1 MSRLPFEL
9 LLALRYLRPKR
20 TFVSAITL
28 IATIGVTLGVAVL
41 IVVIAV
47 MTGFSHDLRE
57 ALLSAKAHLRLE
69 GVDGA
74 LEDYEPVM
82 RAAAGRPGVRGVA
95 PFVLGPILLERRAPD
110 GAQKVWAP
118 FVRGLDPEHA
128 ADVGRLL
135 TRVAAGTNDLRGA
148 GMLVGRELAYHLGVR
163 PGDTVNVLPPALVAK
178 MARDRDAAGAP
189 EEAYLPTEFEVRGIF
204 DTGFY
209 EFDATV
215 VVVSLR
221 RAQELYGL
229 DDRVHGLLVMLDDP
243 FQAEAA
249 RRDLLHQLGPGLRIT
264 TWMEENAHLLDAVA
278 VEKNVMFIVLF
289 FIMIVAAFGITS
301 TLITFVVQKTREIG
315 ILKALGATRWQVSAL
330 FLGQSLAVGVIGV
343 GLGLGLGLLAVR
355 FRNEFLAFMRRT
367 TGLELFPAEIYGFRE
382 LPALVEPRDVLLI
395 CGSALAACLV
405 AGVLPA
411 WNAGRLQ
418 PVEALRH
425 E

>member
-1 MSRLPFEL
+1 MSRLPYEL

-28 IATIGVTLGVAVL
+28 IATVGVMLGVAVL

-57 ALLSAKAHLRLE
+57 ALLSAKAHLRIE
-69 GVDGA
+69 GTEGA
-74 LEDYEPVM
+74 LAEYEPVM
-82 RAAAGRPGVRGVA
+82 QAAAGRPHVRGVA
-95 PFVLGPILLERRAPD
+95 PFVLGPILLEHRGAD

-135 TRVAAGTNDLRGA
+135 TRVTAGTNALRGA
-148 GMLVGRELAYHLGVR
+148 GLLLGRELAYNLRVR
-163 PGDTVNVLPPALVAK
+163 PGDTVNILPPSLVAK
-178 MARDRDAAGAP
+178 MARDRGTNGGP
-189 EEAYLPTEFEVRGIF
+189 EEAYLPTEFEVRGVF

-209 EFDATV
+209 EYDATV

-229 DDRVHGLLVMLDDP
+229 GDDVHGLLVMLDDP
-243 FQAEAA
+243 FLAEPV
-249 RRDLLHQLGPGLRIT
+249 RRDLLQQLGPGFRIT
-264 TWMEENAHLLDAVA
+264 TWMEENSHLLDAVA

-315 ILKALGATRWQVSAL
+315 ILKALGATRWQVSVL

-343 GLGLGLGLLAVR
+343 VLGLGLGLLAVR

-395 CGSALAACLV
+395 CGSALVACLV

-411 WNAGRLQ
+411 WHAGRLQ